1 MKERIA
7 LALLLCLSL
16 ILVNSQSLEAEG
28 EIAVVE
34 SNSHYEFGQQI
45 GFHLE
50 ASSASG
56 ITQVTLSFRATGD
69 ATTTVEHPRFVAGP
83 SVMVDHKYDLQDR
96 YIKPFSLIEY
106 WWTISDAADH
116 RLTTEVQTFSYD
128 DNRFAWQ
135 SLTQAGVTVY
145 WYQGIEA
152 FGQAALDVAVEAVP
166 RISADL
172 GVGAPRPIRAFLYAN
187 LSDLEGALPPTG
199 REWVG
204 GQAYPELG
212 TFVAAIPPDDR
223 SLSNMKRVIPHEITH
238 LLIYQ
243 AAGGSLGHVPSWL
256 NEGLAT
262 LSEELPDPEA
272 AIVLET
278 ALSQGGLV
286 PLETLCGPFPLDTG
300 EARLSYAQSGSV
312 VSFIRDRYGRQG
324 LVRLIAA
331 YADGASCRG
340 GVERALGVSLE
351 GLETQWRASL
361 QPRNK
366 WRVFLEK
373 AGPWLGLWGGSCLMT
388 LLFLETIPLSIWRRR
403 REAREES
410 PTDEFGVSPDLS
422 V

>member
-1 MKERIA
+1 MKRR
-7 LALLLCLSL
+7 LVSALLLCLSL
-16 ILVNSQSLEAEG
+16 ILLSHQLLRAEG
-28 EIAVVE
+28 EIVVVA
-34 SNSHYEFGQQI
+34 STSHYEFGRQLS
-45 GFHLE
+45 FHLE
-50 ASSASG
+50 AGSASG
-56 ITQVTLSFRATGD
+56 ITQVILSFRATGD
-69 ATTTVEHPRFVAGP
+69 ATTTVERPQFVAGP
-83 SVMVDHKYDLQDR
+83 SVTVDHTYSLQGR
-96 YIKPFSLIEY
+96 YIKPFSRIEY
-106 WWTISDAADH
+106 WWTLSDAAGH

-128 DNRFAWQ
+128 DDRFSWQ
-135 SLTQAGVTVY
+135 SLAGEGVTVY
-145 WYQGIEA
+145 WYQGPEA

-166 RISADL
+166 RISVDL
-172 GVGAPRPIRAFLYAN
+172 GVGTPQPIRAFLYAN

-223 SLSNMKRVIPHEITH
+223 SLSTMKRVIPHEITH

-243 AAGGSLGHVPSWL
+243 AAGGAFGLVPSWL

-278 ALSQGGLV
+278 ALSQGSLV
-286 PLETLCGPFPLDTG
+286 PLETLCGPFPLDAG
-300 EARLSYAQSGSV
+300 EARLSYAQSASV

-324 LVRLIAA
+324 LARLVTA

-366 WRVFLEK
+366 WLVFLEK

-403 REAREES
+403 REAQEES
-410 PTDEFGVSPDLS
+410 PANETTG
-422 V
+422 

>member
-7 LALLLCLSL
+7 LALLLCLGL
-16 ILVNSQSLEAEG
+16 ILISSQSLEAEG

-45 GFHLE
+45 SFHLE

-56 ITQVTLSFRATGD
+56 ITQVILSFRATGD
-69 ATTTVEHPRFVAGP
+69 ATTTVEHPQFVAGP
-83 SVMVDHKYDLQDR
+83 SVTVDHTYNLQDR

-106 WWTISDAADH
+106 WWTINDAAGH

-128 DNRFAWQ
+128 DNRFTWQ
-135 SLTQAGVTVY
+135 SLTGEGVTVY

-152 FGQAALDVAVEAVP
+152 FGQAALDVAVGAVP

-172 GVGAPRPIRAFLYAN
+172 GVGAPQPIRAFLYAN

-223 SLSNMKRVIPHEITH
+223 SLSNMRRVIPHEITH
-238 LLIYQ
+238 LLVYQ
-243 AAGGSLGHVPSWL
+243 VAGGSLGYVPSWL

-286 PLETLCGPFPLDTG
+286 PLETLCGPFPLDTS

-324 LVRLIAA
+324 LARLINA

-366 WRVFLEK
+366 WLVFLEK

-410 PTDEFGVSPDLS
+410 PTDESKVSPDLP

>member
-1 MKERIA
+1 MKGRIA
-7 LALLLCLSL
+7 WALLLCLNL
-16 ILVNSQSLEAEG
+16 ILISSQSLKADG
-28 EIAVVE
+28 EIVVVE
-34 SNSHYEFGQQI
+34 SNSHYEFGRQLS
-45 GFHLE
+45 FHLE
-50 ASSASG
+50 AGSASG
-56 ITQVTLSFRATGD
+56 ITQVILSFRATGD
-69 ATTTVEHPRFVAGP
+69 ATTTVERPQFVAGP
-83 SVMVDHKYDLQDR
+83 SVTVDHTYDLQGR
-96 YIKPFSLIEY
+96 YIKPFTQVEY
-106 WWTISDAADH
+106 WWTLSDAAGH
-116 RLTTEVQTFSYD
+116 RLTTEVQTFSYG
-128 DNRFAWQ
+128 DNRFPWQ
-135 SLTQAGVTVY
+135 SLTEDGVTVY
-145 WYQGIEA
+145 WYQGSEA
-152 FGQAALDVAVEAVP
+152 FSQAALDVAVGVVP

-172 GVGAPRPIRAFLYAN
+172 GVGAPQPIKAFLYAN

-223 SLSNMKRVIPHEITH
+223 SLSTMKRVIPHEIAH

-243 AAGGSLGHVPSWL
+243 AAGGALGHVPAWL

-278 ALSQGGLV
+278 ALSQDSLV

-300 EARLSYAQSGSV
+300 EARLSYAQSASV
-312 VSFIRDRYGRQG
+312 VGFIRDHYGRQD
-324 LVRLIAA
+324 LTRLIAA

-366 WRVFLEK
+366 WLVFLEQ
-373 AGPWLGLWGGSCLMT
+373 AGPWLGLWAGSCLMT
-388 LLFLETIPLSIWRRR
+388 LLFLETIPLSIWRRL
-403 REAREES
+403 REAQAES
-410 PTDEFGVSPDLS
+410 PTDEARD
-422 V
+422 

>member
-1 MKERIA
+1 MRRRFVS
-7 LALLLCLSL
+7 ALLLCLGL
-16 ILVNSQSLEAEG
+16 ILSGNRMLEAEG
-28 EIAVVE
+28 EIVVVE
-34 SNSHYEFGQQI
+34 SSSYYEFGRQL

-56 ITQVTLSFRATGD
+56 ITQVVLSFRATGD
-69 ATTTVEHPRFVAGP
+69 ATTTVEHPQFVAGP
-83 SVMVDHKYDLQDR
+83 SVTVDHIYDLRGR
-96 YIKPFSLIEY
+96 YIKPFSRIEY
-106 WWTISDAADH
+106 WWTLGDAAGH
-116 RLTTEVQTFSYD
+116 RLTTEVQAFAYD
-128 DNRFAWQ
+128 DNRFPWQ
-135 SLTQAGVTVY
+135 SLTGKGVTVY
-145 WYQGIEA
+145 WYQGSEA
-152 FGQAALDVAVEAVP
+152 FGQAALDIAVEAVP
-166 RISADL
+166 RIGADL
-172 GVGAPRPIRAFLYAN
+172 GVGTPQPLRAFLYAN

-212 TFVAAIPPDDR
+212 TFVAAIPPDNS
-223 SLSNMKRVIPHEITH
+223 SLSTMKRVIPHEITH

-243 AAGGSLGHVPSWL
+243 AAGGAFGFVPSWL

-278 ALSQGGLV
+278 ALSQDNLV
-286 PLETLCGPFPLDTG
+286 PLETLCGPFPLDAG
-300 EARLSYAQSGSV
+300 EARLSYAQSASV

-324 LVRLIAA
+324 LARLISA

-361 QPRNK
+361 QPRSK
-366 WRVFLEK
+366 WLVFLEK

-388 LLFLETIPLSIWRRR
+388 LLFLETIPFSIWRRR

-410 PTDEFGVSPDLS
+410 PADD
-422 V
+422 

>member
-1 MKERIA
+1 MKGRIA
-7 LALLLCLSL
+7 WALLLCLNL
-16 ILVNSQSLEAEG
+16 ILISSQSLKADG
-28 EIAVVE
+28 EIVVVE
-34 SNSHYEFGQQI
+34 NNSHYEFGRQLS
-45 GFHLE
+45 FHLE
-50 ASSASG
+50 AGSASG
-56 ITQVTLSFRATGD
+56 ITQVILSFRATGD
-69 ATTTVEHPRFVAGP
+69 ATTTVERPQFVAGP
-83 SVMVDHKYDLQDR
+83 SVTVDHTYDLQGR
-96 YIKPFSLIEY
+96 YIKPFRQVEY
-106 WWTISDAADH
+106 WWTLSDAAGH

-128 DNRFAWQ
+128 DNRFPWQ
-135 SLTQAGVTVY
+135 SLAEDGVTVY
-145 WYQGIEA
+145 WYQGPEA
-152 FGQAALDVAVEAVP
+152 FSQAALDVAVGVVP

-172 GVGAPRPIRAFLYAN
+172 GVGAPQPIKAFLYAN

-223 SLSNMKRVIPHEITH
+223 SLSTMKRVIPHEIAH

-243 AAGGSLGHVPSWL
+243 AAGGALGHVPAWL

-278 ALSQGGLV
+278 ALSQDSLM

-300 EARLSYAQSGSV
+300 EARLSYAQSASV
-312 VSFIRDRYGRQG
+312 VGFIRDHYGRQG
-324 LVRLIAA
+324 LTRLIAA

-366 WRVFLEK
+366 WLVFLEQ

-403 REAREES
+403 REAQAES
-410 PTDEFGVSPDLS
+410 PTDEARD
-422 V
+422 